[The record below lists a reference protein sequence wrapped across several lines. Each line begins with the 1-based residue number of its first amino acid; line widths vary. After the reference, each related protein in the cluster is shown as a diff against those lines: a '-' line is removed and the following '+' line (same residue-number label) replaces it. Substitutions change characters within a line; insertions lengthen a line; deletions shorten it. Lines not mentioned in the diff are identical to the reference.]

1 MGAVARA
8 ALLAG
13 FVALSTGDGRAALGG
28 TEVHRY
34 TILSQ
39 DLRAVFEEFGASL
52 DLSVNIDP
60 DIEGQVSNFRSE
72 LTVKEFLNRLT
83 SEHGLVW
90 YFDGTTLH
98 ITPASNNRSIFVDFR
113 RVTPAMLTETLDTL
127 AVADDRFAVRSTGSQ
142 GIGVVTGPPR
152 YIELVEHA
160 FTLLQT
166 QGAGPQGQSAPPAR
180 PVMVVRGGSVQLWEG
195 RNTVPTPQPAEAQP
209 PVEAPADSTDESD
222 AG

>member
-1 MGAVARA
+1 MKG

-13 FVALSTGDGRAALGG
+13 LVLLWPGDGRAALGG
-28 TEVHRY
+28 TEIHRY

-39 DLRAVFEEFGASL
+39 DLRAVLEEFGVSL
-52 DLSVNIDP
+52 DLSVNVDP
-60 DIEGQVSNFRSE
+60 DIEGQVTNFRSA
-72 LTVKEFLNRLT
+72 LTVEGFLDRLT

-98 ITPASNNRSIFVDFR
+98 ITPARNNRSIFVDFR
-113 RVTPAMLTETLDTL
+113 RVTPAMLIETLDTL
-127 AVADDRFAVRSTGSQ
+127 AVADDRFTVRSTGSQ

-160 FTLLQT
+160 FTLLQS
-166 QGAGPQGQSAPPAR
+166 QEAGPQATDAPPAR

-195 RNTVPTPQPAEAQP
+195 RNT
-209 PVEAPADSTDESD
+209 APANTEAAPPTEAAPDTADESS